1 MGELALNACSKHGYN
16 NSWEIKYILQTML
29 YTYTFKKKPTTFKTY
44 TFEISSASSSVF

>member
-29 YTYTFKKKPTTFKTY
+29 YTYTFKKKTY
-44 TFEISSASSSVF
+44 HFQNLYFRNK